1 LTITSNV
8 TVASAENTD
17 NLDRLAA
24 EMRAIAEQ
32 FYNETD
38 STARRN
44 AWQEYLSLSDQAA
57 ELRPPLDY
65 RPRSS

>member
-1 LTITSNV
+1 MTSNV
-8 TVASAENTD
+8 TVASLEDRN

-24 EMRAIAEQ
+24 EMRVIAEQ

-65 RPRSS
+65 RPKNS

>member
-1 LTITSNV
+1 
-8 TVASAENTD
+8 
-17 NLDRLAA
+17 
-24 EMRAIAEQ
+24 MRVIAEQ

-65 RPRSS
+65 RPKNS